1 MEKEFYE
8 KVEKLNTQL
17 TNLTLSLQK
26 EVAELKE
33 DTLVNAQHIKSL
45 KQKSQRNISVV
56 NDKLKEHI
64 DLTGDLVEELEKE
77 EQANENN
84 DYMIFLK
91 TLLESDFKAL
101 QNEAIEQTKRE
112 ILNVK
117 KSPAKNTGFNFG
129 IVFNAISV
137 ISFVLIIAI
146 CFKYKLF
153 FG

>member
-1 MEKEFYE
+1 MEEEFY
-8 KVEKLNTQL
+8 KSFSNLSTQL
-17 TNLTLSLQK
+17 TDLTLSLQK

-33 DTLVNAQHIKSL
+33 YT
-45 KQKSQRNISVV
+45 VV
-56 NDKLKEHI
+56 N
-64 DLTGDLVEELEKE
+64 
-77 EQANENN
+77 
-84 DYMIFLK
+84 
-91 TLLESDFKAL
+91 KAL
-101 QNEAIEQTKRE
+101 QNEAIEQIKRE

-146 CFKYKLF
+146 CFKCKLF